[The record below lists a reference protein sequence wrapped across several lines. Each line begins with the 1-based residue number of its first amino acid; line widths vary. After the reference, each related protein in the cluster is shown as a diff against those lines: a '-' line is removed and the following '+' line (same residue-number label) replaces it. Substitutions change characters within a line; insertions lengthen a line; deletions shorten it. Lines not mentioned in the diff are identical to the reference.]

1 MDQPEKQQAIRLVN
15 FIINDVNMQI
25 HDTSVDK
32 QKGKMNVKI
41 EVEMGFDE
49 NQNKNY
55 AVNFNIALSREN
67 KSFQLSLKASAIFST
82 QKPIDDE
89 FKESGFVKINSPAI
103 AFPYVR
109 SFISTL
115 TTNAGINPVILP
127 AYNFSNPDNNK

>member
-1 MDQPEKQQAIRLVN
+1 MNQPEQQQAIRLVN
-15 FIINDVNMQI
+15 FIVSDVSMHINDPSI
-25 HDTSVDK
+25 DK
-32 QKGKMNVKI
+32 QKGKMKVNI

-55 AVNFNIALSREN
+55 AVNFNVALSREN
-67 KSFQLSLKASAIFST
+67 KSFQLSLKASAIFVT

-103 AFPYVR
+103 AFPYIR

-115 TTNAGINPVILP
+115 TTNAGINPVVLP
-127 AYNFSNPDNNK
+127 AYNFSNPDNTK